1 MRELF
6 EQPIDNEV
14 ESIRLKTDLCEY
26 IIAQYGNFT
35 LVVEQENANLKKV
48 ETETEE
54 GEGEDGEAKKE

>member
-35 LVVEQENANLKKV
+35 LLVEQKNANMK
-48 ETETEE
+48 EE
-54 GEGEDGEAKKE
+54 VWAATISEGGRRA

>member
-35 LVVEQENANLKKV
+35 LLVEQKNANMKEEVVEG
-48 ETETEE
+48 EE
-54 GEGEDGEAKKE
+54 GEGEGGEKKE